1 MNRVPIRLKTDDLF
15 DLDLFFKK
23 QYVGQSRYG
32 TMGAFF
38 WKIFMNPN
46 MEGFV
51 NLIKDRSKI
60 AACTSITPKS
70 LLVNNQLFSAAE
82 IGDTYTDKD
91 YQGKGL
97 FSILINQS
105 REEANNL
112 GIKFV
117 YGTPN
122 NQSLP
127 GYQKRANFDVVES
140 VDVRSL
146 RFQVSIDKVLRE
158 KGGWFLANLGNLAFG
173 FFVRVYNSWL
183 NLKLPLKGFIKVEE
197 KFELPPDWDI
207 FWSKASAEWDFIF
220 NKDFDSMFWRYMQ
233 SPDKYNLLVLRSNL
247 AMVGFCVY
255 RFVSDVSGTNLVIA
269 DFLALKEHPESLNS
283 AIRHLKSLGFKKEVK
298 SISLW
303 CESKSPY
310 FRIFRKNGF
319 LNVSSIPLITYRD
332 ALFEHLKSIKSPHF
346 VMADSDNI

>member
-1 MNRVPIRLKTDDLF
+1 MNIDPIRLKTDDLF

-23 QYVGQSRYG
+23 QYTGQSRYG
-32 TMGAFF
+32 TMGSFY
-38 WKIFMNPN
+38 WKIFKNPH

-60 AACTSITPKS
+60 VACTSITPKS
-70 LLVNNQLFSAAE
+70 LLVNNKLIPAAE
-82 IGDTYTDKD
+82 IGDTYTDIE

-97 FSILINQS
+97 FSTLINQS
-105 REEANNL
+105 REEANEL

-140 VDVRSL
+140 IDVRSL
-146 RFQVSIDKVLRE
+146 RFQVIVDKVLRK

-173 FFVRVYNSWL
+173 FFVRVYNTWL
-183 NLKLPLKGFIKVEE
+183 NLKSPLESFIIVEE
-197 KFELPPDWDI
+197 KLELPPDWNN
-207 FWSKASAEWDFIF
+207 FWAKASAEWDFIF

-233 SPDKYNLLVLRSNL
+233 SPDKYKLLVLRSNL
-247 AMVGFCVY
+247 DMVGFCVC
-255 RFVSDVSGTNLVIA
+255 RFVSDVSGTNIVIS
-269 DFLALKEHPESLNS
+269 DFLTLREHSESLKS
-283 AIRHLKSLGFKKEVK
+283 AIRHLISLGLEKEVK

-303 CESKSPY
+303 CEAKSPY
-310 FRIFRKNGF
+310 FLVFRSSGF
-319 LNVSSIPLITYRD
+319 LNVSSIPLITHKD
-332 ALFEHLKSIKSPHF
+332 AFLEHLKSIERPHF
-346 VMADSDNI
+346 VMGDSDNI